1 MWKTQLSG
9 LKKSSQCSYLGWFKA
24 RKNIPRSFQMNDLLP
39 DPFSHGQTFL
49 MPTARG
55 DQGCCAGNVYL
66 AGPEHFVCF
75 QTGQDREQRT
85 GSTGQRQLSP
95 CAFSRAEQPALSLLL
110 PGRPWLPGTSSGC
123 CAQCRLQCKSRWAQP
138 KWCNCLWAQFVLT
151 WDQALTICLK
161 SPFHIKKPTQVC

>member
-110 PGRPWLPGTSSGC
+110 PGRPWLPGTTLAAVLSAGSNANQDGHNPSGATAC
-123 CAQCRLQCKSRWAQP
+123 EHSLSWHGIKHS
-138 KWCNCLWAQFVLT
+138 QFVWNL
-151 WDQALTICLK
+151 LFI
-161 SPFHIKKPTQVC
+161 